1 MSLQLTD
8 VKEKQSE
15 KVSTNLKP
23 DESLMFKESKEE
35 RTLFKQLLMSIIGL
49 LIFACCFSIRRDVT
63 IQ

>member
-35 RTLFKQLLMSIIGL
+35 RTSFKQLLMSIIRL